1 MIRLAT
7 PADGAAIAR
16 IYNQNLAEAG
26 FANCD
31 LNPAT
36 AEARA
41 AQIATATPRFPTFVH
56 EAPDGTL
63 AGWSSIKKLSARPC
77 YPDVGEIAVYVDRD
91 HRARMVGAAL
101 LVHVI
106 DAARERAFQTLI
118 SIILAKNL
126 ASVRG
131 AQATGFQLV
140 ATLREAAHL
149 HGQWIDI
156 LWLARDLTQALDE
169 RSERIIRRVRDTIT
183 GSHRPS
189 SEEPHDQENAR
200 S

>member
-7 PADGAAIAR
+7 PTDGAAIAR
-16 IYNQNLAEAG
+16 IYNQNLTEAG

-41 AQIATATPRFPTFVH
+41 CQIATSVPRFPTFVH
-56 EAPDGTL
+56 EQDGTI

-91 HRARMVGAAL
+91 HRAKLVGAAL

-106 DAARERAFQTLI
+106 DAARERGFQTLI
-118 SIILAKNL
+118 SIILSKNL
-126 ASVRG
+126 ASLRG

-149 HGQWIDI
+149 HGQWIDV
-156 LWLARDLTQALDE
+156 LWLARDLTQPPDE
-169 RSERIIRRVRDTIT
+169 RSERIIRWVRHTIMDA
-183 GSHRPS
+183 HRPHP
-189 SEEPHDQENAR
+189 EAPHDQENAR